1 MRLFVSDACQIK
13 DLDHNKV
20 AEAIYL
26 RVSDA
31 CQIKDLPHGGC
42 VGAVGDVGFRG
53 DKEESFLSRLSLGAV
68 LLVSGG
74 YCSVCDLL
82 SSLSF
87 YITSFTYIGLVMGAV
102 TGGILG
108 LIFLPVALAEVVLM
122 VGIAFCLGPIAQTL
136 LSSVFFDGGLGRQ
149 IVLLLMKTGSALLS
163 ILLCCTIVDM
173 YPKCYGFVFGGTTIS
188 QSIILLWLRYTMPA
202 LILYAPS
209 L

>member
-1 MRLFVSDACQIK
+1 M
-13 DLDHNKV
+13 
-20 AEAIYL
+20 
-26 RVSDA
+26 
-31 CQIKDLPHGGC
+31 
-42 VGAVGDVGFRG
+42 
-53 DKEESFLSRLSLGAV
+53 SRLSLGAV

-136 LSSVFFDGGLGRQ
+136 LSSVFSMEVSVGKLY
-149 IVLLLMKTGSALLS
+149 
-163 ILLCCTIVDM
+163 CC
-173 YPKCYGFVFGGTTIS
+173 
-188 QSIILLWLRYTMPA
+188 
-202 LILYAPS
+202 
-209 L
+209 